1 MRTAAHTDMV
11 IARENYSAERVL
23 TQPAGCDVVK
33 TFFTLAV
40 VTCSYNIRHGSPD
53 SLSCLGIS

>member
-11 IARENYSAERVL
+11 IAQENYSAERVL
-23 TQPAGCDVVK
+23 TQPAGCDIAK
-33 TFFTLAV
+33 TFTLAV